1 MGSLQV
7 VSFPVNEVPQIF
19 ASVEQ
24 GCFAP
29 WPKAMR
35 SKPVKWLCLPK
46 INVRTIK
53 SLQIQSSVYFRLCWN
68 SFQGVLLVSR
78 ICYSVVRKDPTK
90 ETQVPKVLKPFLGQD
105 EIRSVAPKALTHLM
119 RDPRGIFVLWP
130 LILMPSCLLNKSI
143 VSSSKSKLTFWITVI
158 EQLKLTSCHA
168 STVTSEPRWL
178 HRCPPQLWPWASVDG
193 KICLCSS
200 ALQIA
205 WAALLEC
212 FSIWE
217 IEICLIRCSYA
228 YFETFWNSTCT
239 AANPALV
246 TALTCQSVRFLH

>member
-1 MGSLQV
+1 M
-7 VSFPVNEVPQIF
+7 PQIF

-35 SKPVKWLCLPK
+35 NKPVKWLCLPK
-46 INVRTIK
+46 ITVRTIK
-53 SLQIQSSVYFRLCWN
+53 SLQIQSPAYFRLCWN
-68 SFQGVLLVSR
+68 SFQGVLLVIR

-90 ETQVPKVLKPFLGQD
+90 ETQMPKVLKPFLGQD

-119 RDPRGIFVLWP
+119 RDPWGVSVLWP

-143 VSSSKSKLTFWITVI
+143 VFSSKLTSSVTVI

-168 STVTSEPRWL
+168 STVSSESRCV
-178 HRCPPQLWPWASVDG
+178 HRCLSQLWPWASVDG

-217 IEICLIRCSYA
+217 IEICLIRCS
-228 YFETFWNSTCT
+228 
-239 AANPALV
+239 
-246 TALTCQSVRFLH
+246 